1 MHRRMIHIVVLAVV
15 VGSLLAA
22 SPARAAA
29 YPPLAV
35 RVTQAG
41 VVTVTDAQLAAVG
54 WSLPMPRDRV
64 TLSRRGQALPLTDTG
79 SGFAFVGL
87 PSESRWSRE
96 AVYWLSVNDAPA
108 PRAPLPSRL
117 PVPLAWEPDVL
128 YARHQATA
136 RGDSWWAGELRGT
149 LTISAM
155 FTLPD
160 AIPAGT
166 PLQLRLRGAEANS
179 SHAVAVAAGGQSI
192 GAVTWDDSSTGAQ
205 VVTRTLS
212 LPAHAAGPLRVDLA
226 LASSGDT
233 VLVDDLTLPTVFPPA
248 GSVAVPDPLPAVPLP
263 VDLAGAGLLIITHP
277 AFRPALDPLIAAH
290 TRLGRRVAVV
300 DVQAAYDAFSFG
312 ERDPEAIR
320 SLIRQTRP
328 TAVLLVG
335 AGTTALRQE
344 APARPTFIP
353 PYLIRSAQDGET
365 ACDTCYTRLND
376 GDPTAQLLPDIPIGR
391 FPVTTLAEAQTL
403 VAKTVTYLTAPPAG
417 AWQSQALFLA
427 DNDYQAD
434 GTPDGAESFVQTA
447 ETGITVLPRGIRVSR
462 FYYAP
467 DRAPEDAYD
476 SDVGRLRCRLFRAI
490 DGGSKYD
497 THCPQNPPGAETG
510 AALFVYVGHGSPWQW
525 AYTAPDAPTS
535 YLWYLYDADARK
547 NGDRLPILLTMTCLS
562 GDFANPI
569 LQTNDEHLLLWPNG
583 GVVASLSSS
592 GEGVNT
598 GHARLLPGLLVRLYA
613 VVGDRT
619 LGAAHLAG
627 LEALQ
632 GATPDLAFAFNV
644 LGDPLIRAPFVPV
657 SSVNLPVVWR

>member
-1 MHRRMIHIVVLAVV
+1 
-15 VGSLLAA
+15 
-22 SPARAAA
+22 
-29 YPPLAV
+29 
-35 RVTQAG
+35 
-41 VVTVTDAQLAAVG
+41 
-54 WSLPMPRDRV
+54 
-64 TLSRRGQALPLTDTG
+64 
-79 SGFAFVGL
+79 
-87 PSESRWSRE
+87 
-96 AVYWLSVNDAPA
+96 
-108 PRAPLPSRL
+108 
-117 PVPLAWEPDVL
+117 
-128 YARHQATA
+128 
-136 RGDSWWAGELRGT
+136 
-149 LTISAM
+149 
-155 FTLPD
+155 
-160 AIPAGT
+160 
-166 PLQLRLRGAEANS
+166 
-179 SHAVAVAAGGQSI
+179 
-192 GAVTWDDSSTGAQ
+192 
-205 VVTRTLS
+205 
-212 LPAHAAGPLRVDLA
+212 
-226 LASSGDT
+226 
-233 VLVDDLTLPTVFPPA
+233 VDDLTLPTVFPPA

-497 THCPQNPPGAETG
+497 SHCAQNPPGAETG

-547 NGDRLPILLTMTCLS
+547 NGSRLPILLTMTCLS
-562 GDFANPI
+562 GDFANPV
-569 LQTNDEHLLLWPNG
+569 LQANDERLLLWPNG

-598 GHARLLPGLLVRLYA
+598 GHARLLRGMLARLYA
-613 VVGDRT
+613 VAGDRT

-632 GATPDLAFAFNV
+632 GATPDLAFAFSL
-644 LGDPLIRAPFVPV
+644 LGDPLVVAPFVPV
-657 SSVNLPVVWR
+657 SSVNLPLILR